1 MAAPLTTAPT
11 LVFLHGFAESRE
23 VWTDF
28 TRSFPAG
35 YRLLAP
41 NLPGHG
47 TNRAPVPDFSMEAQA
62 RYVAQYLTDKGAADP
77 VLLVA
82 HSMGGYVALA
92 LAERYPSR
100 VAGLA
105 LINST
110 ALPDT
115 DEKRQNRE
123 KNIGFVE
130 RHGVEKFMD
139 SFVRPLFAPAN
150 RDRLVEARELLEE
163 IGKAT
168 PATTF
173 AGALRGMAARPTAP
187 LCWPAPPSQCCW
199 WPASTTWPCP
209 STTRCARPRCPPP
222 PPPCFWKAAATWPT
236 WSSPRKPAAPC
247 WPWPPP
253 CSRSSAGALLHSE
266 GNRQHVVHAHRLA
279 AQQRRCSGGRQRL
292 RHP

>member
-1 MAAPLTTAPT
+1 MAAPAISPPT

-28 TRSFPAG
+28 TRSFPAS

-47 TNRAPVPDFSMEAQA
+47 TNLASVPDFSMEAQA
-62 RYVAQYLTDKGAADP
+62 RYIVQYLNDKGAADP

-130 RHGVEKFMD
+130 RHGVGKFMD

-150 RDRLVEARELLEE
+150 RDRLAEARELLEE

-168 PATTF
+168 PASTF
-173 AGALRGMAARPTAP
+173 FGALRGMAARPDRTAVLAQAAFP
-187 LCWPAPPSQCCW
+187 VLLVAGKHDVAVHFDDSVRQAALPATGAALFLEGSGHLAYLEQPDE
-199 WPASTTWPCP
+199 
-209 STTRCARPRCPPP
+209 TRRAVL
-222 PPPCFWKAAATWPT
+222 
-236 WSSPRKPAAPC
+236 
-247 WPWPPP
+247 
-253 CSRSSAGALLHSE
+253 ALANAVFGE
-266 GNRQHVVHAHRLA
+266 
-279 AQQRRCSGGRQRL
+279 
-292 RHP
+292 

>member
-1 MAAPLTTAPT
+1 MTPASSPPT
-11 LVFLHGFAESRE
+11 IVFLHGFAESRE

-28 TRSFPAG
+28 TRAFPDS

-47 TNRAPVPDFSMEAQA
+47 TNVAPVPDFSMEAQA
-62 RYVAQYLTDKGAADP
+62 RYVIEYLNQKGCLEP
-77 VLLVA
+77 VLLVC

-92 LAERYPSR
+92 LAERWPER

-110 ALPDT
+110 ALADT

-130 RHGVEKFMD
+130 RHGVARFME

-150 RDRLVEARELLEE
+150 RDRLTDARALLEE

-168 PATTF
+168 PETTIT
-173 AGALRGMAARPTAP
+173 GALRGMAARPERTKVLSLARFP
-187 LCWPAPPSQCCW
+187 VLMVAGKHDVAVQFEEAVRQAALPPVGAALFLEGSGHLAYLEQPAE
-199 WPASTTWPCP
+199 
-209 STTRCARPRCPPP
+209 TRQAVL
-222 PPPCFWKAAATWPT
+222 AL
-236 WSSPRKPAAPC
+236 
-247 WPWPPP
+247 
-253 CSRSSAGALLHSE
+253 AGA
-266 GNRQHVVHAHRLA
+266 VF
-279 AQQRRCSGGRQRL
+279 GR
-292 RHP
+292 